1 MKFARVIVA
10 CLLAACAPQQAQ
22 SWLAGEPAVSARVA
36 EPQSDGTGI
45 SAGISTK
52 DAPPCV
58 PYARALEKIGE
69 IACITGKVLEVHTT
83 ISGVTYLNF
92 CRDYRDCNFEIVV
105 LAGDVRHLRNVRVLQ
120 GREIRIT
127 GKVTSYRG
135 RAEMLWRKPEQ
146 LLVAVEETGKK
157 K

>member
-10 CLLAACAPQQAQ
+10 CLLAACTPQLAR
-22 SWLAGEPAVSARVA
+22 SWLAGDGAVSAKTA
-36 EPQSDGTGI
+36 APQSDEPGI
-45 SAGISTK
+45 AAEG
-52 DAPPCV
+52 APQCV
-58 PYARALEKIGE
+58 PHAQALEKVGKV
-69 IACITGKVLEVHTT
+69 ACVTGKVVEVHTT
-83 ISGVTYLNF
+83 KTGVTYLNF
-92 CRDYRDCNFEIVV
+92 CRDFRDCHFSIVV
-105 LAGDVRHLRNVRVLQ
+105 LAADARHLRDVRVLQ

-146 LLVAVEETGKK
+146 LLVAVDETGKK